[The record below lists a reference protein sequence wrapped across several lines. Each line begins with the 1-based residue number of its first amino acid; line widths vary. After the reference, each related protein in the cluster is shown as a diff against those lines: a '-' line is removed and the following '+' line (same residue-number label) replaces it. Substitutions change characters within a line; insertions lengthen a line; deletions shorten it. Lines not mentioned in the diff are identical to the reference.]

1 MPLPIPLSYIGLHL
15 PAEKLPFQ
23 LHTHLCF
30 RCFLNRL
37 HRLVVFLG
45 GGGGQRLLVL
55 WGVFG
60 CCVLHGYDGCVQ
72 VMRSAGGQSGRR
84 VLCPSLQD
92 HQPLCREQIPRVR
105 GAQSSF
111 KLQLFLCSKGY
122 AMDNL
127 DEAQCI
133 HLL

>member
-45 GGGGQRLLVL
+45 GGGAATRGTL
-55 WGVFG
+55 
-60 CCVLHGYDGCVQ
+60 GCVQ
-72 VMRSAGGQSGRR
+72 V
-84 VLCPSLQD
+84 LCPSWL
-92 HQPLCREQIPRVR
+92 
-105 GAQSSF
+105 
-111 KLQLFLCSKGY
+111 
-122 AMDNL
+122 
-127 DEAQCI
+127 
-133 HLL
+133 